1 MTERA
6 ARPLA
11 WGLWALSVAALV
23 TPLAF
28 ELTGAHVPGF
38 ADQAGSTA
46 PFVGVL
52 LFILTF
58 ATVGAVLASK
68 RPSNPIGWLLSASAL
83 CYGLGSFSILL
94 AKWSLPW
101 SDWISNWVWGLGIG
115 LTATFVLLLFP
126 TGSLPSRRW
135 RAVGWFAAIARA
147 AVFAGN
153 AFAPGVM
160 PSTRSVNPV
169 GVGGPVGAVLDV
181 FQHLFGALFLIS
193 ALLSIASVVVRFR
206 RADPT
211 EREQLRWLVYAAA
224 LLIVA
229 FLISAVYVGIVG
241 TSPFSTNIQNAIVS
255 LSFVFIPLAIGFAVL
270 KYRLYDIDVVINK
283 TVVIGALAAFITAV
297 YVGIVVGVGTL
308 VGHGTA
314 KPSIGLSIVATA
326 IVAVAFQPVR
336 ARVERFANRLVYGH
350 RATPYEVLSEFSS
363 RMANAYESEDLVPRM
378 ARILAE
384 GTGARS
390 ATVWLKVGEELR
402 PGAIWPP
409 EERLPDALPLSDGEI
424 PSLPATLSLPVHHR
438 GELLGAVSL
447 TKPPGERLTPA
458 EQKLAEDLA
467 SGAGLVLR
475 NVRLTEELLANLEE
489 LRASRQRIVAA
500 QDSERR
506 RIERNIHD
514 GAQQQLVALA
524 VKARL
529 ARQLSGRD
537 AAKANDLLEQ
547 MEGELSHALEDLRDL
562 ARGIYPP
569 LLADKGLVAALESQ
583 ATRSSVP
590 AEVQGDGIGRYP
602 AETEAAVYFC
612 VLEALQ
618 NVAKYAGATR
628 ARICVSAVG
637 DELTFEVTDDGAGF
651 DPSSTG
657 YGTGLQGMADR
668 LAALGGSLDVTS
680 AAGDGTTV
688 RGRVPAIADAEV
700 LHPAG

>member
-1 MTERA
+1 VTERA

-11 WGLWALSVAALV
+11 WSIWAVSVAALIAPVLYEV
-23 TPLAF
+23 T
-28 ELTGAHVPGF
+28 GHHVKGF
-38 ADQAGSTA
+38 ADQPGSTA

-68 RPSNPIGWLLSASAL
+68 RRSNLIGWLLSASAL
-83 CYGLGSFSILL
+83 TYALGSFSILL
-94 AKWSLPW
+94 QRYSLRW
-101 SDWISNWVWGLGIG
+101 SDWIANWVWGLGIG

-126 TGSLPSRRW
+126 TGSLPSPRW
-135 RAVGWFAAIARA
+135 RPVAWFAGFSMA
-147 AVFAGN
+147 ALFAGN
-153 AFAPGVM
+153 AFAPGVIE
-160 PSTRSVNPV
+160 SSHSVNPL
-169 GVGGPVGAVLDV
+169 GIGGPVGDVLEL
-181 FQHLFGALFLIS
+181 FQHLFGGLLLLS
-193 ALLSIASVVVRFR
+193 ALLSITSLVVRFR

-211 EREQLRWLVYAAA
+211 EREQLRWLVYAAG
-224 LLIVA
+224 LLVVG
-229 FLISAVYVGIVG
+229 FLVSSVYVGVVG
-241 TSPFSTNIQNAIVS
+241 TTAFSTNIQNAIVS
-255 LSFVFIPLAIGFAVL
+255 GSFVFIPLAIGFAVL

-297 YVGIVVGVGTL
+297 YVGIVVGVGAL
-308 VGHGTA
+308 VGQGTS
-314 KPSIGLSIVATA
+314 KPNIGLSIVATA

-336 ARVERFANRLVYGH
+336 ARVQRFANRLVYGH

-363 RMANAYESEDLVPRM
+363 RMASTYASDDLLPRM

-390 ATVWLKVGEELR
+390 TTVWLKVGSELR
-402 PGAIWPP
+402 PDAGWPVDDRSHEALLLTDGQLP
-409 EERLPDALPLSDGEI
+409 EVA
-424 PSLPATLSLPVHHR
+424 ATLALPVHHR
-438 GELLGAVSL
+438 GELLGALSL

-475 NVRLTEELLANLEE
+475 NVRLTEELLANLDE

-529 ARQLSGRD
+529 ARQFSEHD
-537 AAKANDLLEQ
+537 AAKANALLEQ
-547 MEGELSHALEDLRDL
+547 METELSQALDDLRDL

-569 LLADKGLVAALESQ
+569 LLADKGLIAALESQ
-583 ATRSSVP
+583 AARGSVP
-590 AEVQGDGIGRYP
+590 AEVQGDGVGRYP
-602 AETEAAVYFC
+602 AEIEAAVYFC

-628 ARICVSAVG
+628 AQVCVSAEG
-637 DELTFEVTDDGAGF
+637 EELAFEVTDDGAGF
-651 DPSSTG
+651 DQESNG

-668 LAALGGSLDVTS
+668 LSALGGGLDVIS
-680 AAGDGTTV
+680 APGAGTTV
-688 RGRVPAIADAEV
+688 RGRVPAAVDASIPR
-700 LHPAG
+700 PAG

>member
-1 MTERA
+1 
-6 ARPLA
+6 
-11 WGLWALSVAALV
+11 
-23 TPLAF
+23 
-28 ELTGAHVPGF
+28 
-38 ADQAGSTA
+38 
-46 PFVGVL
+46 
-52 LFILTF
+52 
-58 ATVGAVLASK
+58 
-68 RPSNPIGWLLSASAL
+68 
-83 CYGLGSFSILL
+83 
-94 AKWSLPW
+94 
-101 SDWISNWVWGLGIG
+101 VWGMGIG

-135 RAVGWFAAIARA
+135 RPVAWFAGFSIVAL
-147 AVFAGN
+147 FLGN
-153 AFAPGVM
+153 AFTPGVIEA
-160 PSTRSVNPV
+160 SHSVNPV
-169 GVGGPVGAVLDV
+169 GIGGAIGDVFRV
-181 FQHLFGALFLIS
+181 FQHLFGGLLLVS
-193 ALLSIASVVVRFR
+193 ALLSIASLVVRFR
-206 RADPT
+206 GADPT
-211 EREQLRWLVYAAA
+211 EREQLRWLVYAAG
-224 LLIVA
+224 LLIVG
-229 FLISAVYVGIVG
+229 FVISSVYVGVVG
-241 TSPFSTNIQNAIVS
+241 TTAFSTNVQNAIVS
-255 LSFVFIPLAIGFAVL
+255 VSFVFIPLAIGFAVL

-283 TVVIGALAAFITAV
+283 TVVVGALAAFITAV
-297 YVGIVVGVGTL
+297 YVGIVVGIGAL
-308 VGHGTA
+308 VGQGTA
-314 KPSIGLSIVATA
+314 KPSIGLSIAATA

-336 ARVERFANRLVYGH
+336 ARVQRFANRLVYGH

-402 PGAIWPP
+402 PGAVWPA
-409 EERLPDALPLSDGEI
+409 EERLPDSLPLSDGEI
-424 PSLPATLSLPVHHR
+424 PSLQATLSLPVHHR
-438 GELLGAVSL
+438 GELLGALSL
-447 TKPPGERLTPA
+447 AKPPGERLTPA

-475 NVRLTEELLANLEE
+475 NVRLTDELLARLDE

-529 ARQLSGRD
+529 ARQLSERD
-537 AAKANDLLEQ
+537 AAKANELLEQ

-583 ATRSSVP
+583 ATRSSIP

-618 NVAKYAGATR
+618 NVAKYAGANR

-668 LAALGGSLDVTS
+668 LAALGGSLNVTS
-680 AAGDGTTV
+680 APGDGTTV
-688 RGRVPAIADAEV
+688 RGRVPVTVAA
-700 LHPAG
+700 